1 MIRSAV
7 LSIGLVLVAL
17 CALRGDA
24 HAQKT
29 CPFSVSASGASIE
42 VPTNPAY
49 VTTVTLWEPISVTTK
64 ARGSL
69 DPKDYLVN
77 PLGDRALVIQPLRT
91 NAGPGNIVVPTKTGI
106 QVAIAVRVDADPK
119 VACSIV
125 SVERVTEG
133 EAFKRRVDEEVA
145 KRTAAV
151 EAELAELR
159 AELAERV
166 SATIDQELAT
176 RAVARR
182 ELVRARYVDRNA
194 DELIVRVGEVLYLG
208 DGAAVAFEI
217 QNRRKGKITIAAVE
231 LTADHQDQAA
241 AVAMQGGT
249 IAGGIGAVAAND
261 VARGVVVVRSVA
273 RLRGRTL
280 ALVVKPAPGQGGA
293 VTVGGVVLK

>member
-1 MIRSAV
+1 MTRSAW
-7 LSIGLVLVAL
+7 LTIGIALVTL
-17 CALRGDA
+17 CALVGDA

-29 CPFSVSASGASIE
+29 CPFSVSPSGASIE

-49 VTTVTLWEPISVTTK
+49 VTTVTLWEPISGTVK

-77 PLGDRALVIQPLRT
+77 PLGDRALVIQPLHT
-91 NAGPGNIVVPTKTGI
+91 KAGPGNVVVPTKTGI

-125 SVERVTEG
+125 SVELVTEE

-145 KRTAAV
+145 RRTAAT
-151 EAELAELR
+151 EAELVKLR

-166 SATIDQELAT
+166 SAAIDQELAA

-182 ELVRARYVDRNA
+182 ELTRTRYVDRNG

-208 DGAAVAFEI
+208 DGALIAFEA
-217 QNRRKGKITIAAVE
+217 QNRRKAKITITAVE
-231 LTADHQDQAA
+231 LTADRQDQAA
-241 AVAMQGGT
+241 AVAIQGGT
-249 IAGGIGAVAAND
+249 VAGGLGAVAGND
-261 VARGVVVVRSVA
+261 VTRGVVVVRSVA
-273 RLRGRTL
+273 RLRGKSL
-280 ALVVKPAPGQGGA
+280 ALVVTPAAGQGGA